1 MNTVE
6 ISVTPTEV
14 DYLACVSI
22 EGRYDNAQ
30 FNLYTEEVERARE
43 DGTARLLELIRE
55 NAGRKAINIL
65 EGAVRNQSTVYLD
78 GDEISLELLDAPQ
91 TRTP

>member
-6 ISVTPTEV
+6 ISVTPTVV

-30 FNLYTEEVERARE
+30 FNLYTDDVERARE
-43 DGTARLLELIRE
+43 EGAEKLLELIRN
-55 NAGRKAINIL
+55 NAGRKALNL
-65 EGAVRNQSTVYLD
+65 LDGAVRDQSTVYLN
-78 GDEISLELLDAPQ
+78 GDEISLDLLEAPRPQ
-91 TRTP
+91 TP